1 MFPPLTD
8 VSQAVDKLTSP
19 DIDTIVKDVL
29 LTLPSF
35 KQNSPRGKQLL
46 DAVLEKAKDSLKADL
61 NPDNAQPPLASSRYY
76 LELASFISV
85 QKRVAHPSH
94 LLRFYFSYQLASR
107 PTLVRLSPDAQA
119 FVLSSVADI
128 LDACEASPLEG
139 ASASPQEGAALR
151 KQISDMCLVYLQV
164 RRLSSPET

>member
-1 MFPPLTD
+1 MP
-8 VSQAVDKLTSP
+8 P
-19 DIDTIVKDVL
+19 DIDTIVRDVL

-35 KQNSPRGKQLL
+35 KPNSPRGKQLL
-46 DAVLEKAKDSLKADL
+46 DAVLEKAKGSLKIDL
-61 NPDNAQPPLASSRYY
+61 SPGIAQLPLTHSRYH
-76 LELASFISV
+76 LELASFIAV

-94 LLRFYFSYQLASR
+94 LLRFYFSHQLASK
-107 PTLVRLSPDAQA
+107 PTLVRLSQDAQA

-151 KQISDMCLVYLQV
+151 RQTPDTCLVYLQV
-164 RRLSSPET
+164 CKLDHYGTQG